1 MNYELAKQLKNAG
14 FVQPSGE
21 AIDTMDGYFLCEC
34 SHLSGD
40 PDAKTVFGDT
50 HEKAYKP
57 SLSELIEACGKRF
70 KFLERI
76 QMVDD
81 TDDGIEIWFRCNDNT
96 MTDSHFPEEAV
107 ATLWLVLNKK

>member
-1 MNYELAKQLKNAG
+1 MDIELAKKLKEAG
-14 FVQPSGE
+14 FPFKERYLESHNGE
-21 AIDTMDGYFLCEC
+21 SSELQWDNADWEYPT
-34 SHLSGD
+34 
-40 PDAKTVFGDT
+40 
-50 HEKAYKP
+50 
-57 SLSELIEACGKRF
+57 LSELIEACGKRF